1 MTTKLKKNDFK
12 VGLKAMLLFEQMTG
26 QDLTS
31 VMTSEKGKTLG
42 QMVEIMACAYK
53 NNDIESYAEF
63 KEHPDFDD
71 IIYMEDLTKEIFE
84 KIMDDMSKK
93 KAKYRKK

>member
-1 MTTKLKKNDFK
+1 MSKLKVNDFK

-26 QDLTS
+26 QDLTN
-31 VMTSEKGKTLG
+31 VMSSDKGKTLG

-53 NNDIESYAEF
+53 NNDIESYTEF

-71 IIYMEDLTKEIFE
+71 IIYMEELTQSIFG
-84 KIMDDMSKK
+84 KIMNDMSKK
-93 KAKYRKK
+93 KAKYSKK